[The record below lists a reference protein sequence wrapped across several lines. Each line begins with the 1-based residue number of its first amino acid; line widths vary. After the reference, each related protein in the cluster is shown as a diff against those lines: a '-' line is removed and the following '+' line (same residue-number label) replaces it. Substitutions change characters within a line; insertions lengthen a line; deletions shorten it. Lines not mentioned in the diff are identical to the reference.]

1 MNAKLILG
9 FLALILLFSNLCQ
22 SQTTIFRERFNGPPF
37 PAEGNGAISG
47 SSEQGIAWSTNCV
60 GCVLIPPNQYFEVRA
75 GWFEHRWANG
85 VGEWITTDPIDVSN
99 SNKLLFSVIYNSSLS
114 WAGTGNMDS
123 NTDCPSGG
131 GCAGDIESPTAGGC
145 IFCWDFINVQLIVD
159 GTTVYSETV
168 GNGNNVQNY
177 TFTYESPCVEPG
189 TYSNA
194 VIRIRATTWA
204 TDERIRF
211 DDVHLRSLEPT
222 VSASPFSD
230 ICETASSIS
239 LTGGMPAGGTWSGL
253 GVFAN
258 TFNPSIAGPG
268 VHELIYTVTISG
280 CPFQDT
286 TQIEVIEATDPTF
299 TPTPSYCAGDPIPDL
314 PTTSNNGYT
323 GTWSPA
329 IDNTTTTTYT
339 FTPTSGLC
347 ASTTTLAITVNQPT
361 LPTFTPPP
369 SYCAGTAIPALP
381 TTSLNGINGTWSP
394 AIDNTMTTTYTF
406 TPTNGQCAS
415 PTTLSITINQPT
427 IPNFTATPSYCA
439 GAAIPALP
447 TTSLNG
453 VNGTWSPA
461 IDNTMTTTYTFTP
474 TAGQCASTTTLS
486 ITIDPQTVPNFGPL
500 GPFCQ
505 NSTPPVLVTT
515 SPNMVNGT
523 WSPPAINTNVTGSS
537 SYIFTPDI
545 GQCASGQT
553 ISILINTLPSVSVN
567 PAGPLCTIDAAITLT
582 GSPAGGTWTGTGVS
596 GNSFDPAAAGSG
608 NWLITYSFTDGNGCS
623 NTANTSILV
632 SDCGCLNPIMV
643 DAGPDQQICANE
655 IPIVSGT
662 VVNSAIFTWTT
673 SGDGTF
679 DDPSVLTTNYN
690 PGPLDIAGGT
700 VTITLTAPDPDGAG
714 PCSSVDD
721 FFILD
726 IVQQPTIT
734 ISGNIDLCLN
744 ECGTFPILIT
754 GGTGGTYQLSLN
766 ITDGTFNYNFMDPS
780 ITNGENINVCYGGAT
795 SSYNAVTNTLNIPN
809 TVSQGDFIISATLI
823 VDNNFTT
830 CQGIINPPNT
840 VTVSINSNPS
850 ITLSGTAGLCPGE
863 CENVSFNISG
873 GSGLYNVDFLITSP
887 FFGYNFSDNALS
899 ASNNFTFCYSGLFPS
914 YNAATNTITIPSFV
928 PPGVLNI
935 TVTSLEDANTGC
947 PGTINIP
954 NNLGITLYTNPVVSV
969 TPVPTQCLN
978 DPAVTLSGSPAGGI
992 WSGTGVIGNTFDPL
1006 LAGVGSWQVTYKY
1019 TDVNGCMGSSST
1031 SIVVSDC
1038 GCANPAIADAG
1049 MDLIICNGDDAAL
1062 TGSVSSTAIWSTN
1075 GSGIFANPIS
1085 AITTYT
1091 PSTADFLAGT
1101 VTLTLTATDPDG
1113 AGPCSSA
1120 NDQIVLTFTTVVV
1133 NIDPVAD
1140 ICLTDGPITL
1150 SATPPGGIWTG
1161 TGVTGNTFDPSVAGV
1176 GTTQLIYEYTDA
1188 NDCSDAETLAILVL
1202 DCGCAD
1208 PAFANAGPDDIVCA
1222 GDAAILSGTANH
1234 AGTWTTSGSGTFSNI
1249 NDVNTT
1255 YTPSQ
1260 ADINF
1265 GSVILTLTDADPDGI
1280 GPCVSADD
1288 QVVIT
1293 FDFLV
1298 INISPVSQLC
1308 DGDPSVILSATPTGG
1323 LWSGNGVT
1331 GNSFDPSTA
1340 GPGTHTINYTFTNS
1354 NNCTANEDIQIV
1366 VTDCNC
1372 PNPAMVN
1379 AGSDLKVCGN
1389 QLILLNGTVNTS
1401 PLWSTNG
1408 TGFFDD
1414 PNMAL
1419 TIYNASPADILA
1431 GSVTLTLTAS
1441 DPDGAGPCSAA
1452 TDQTVITFQAMLS
1465 VVANPVNDLCIS
1477 ASPVTLT
1484 GNPGGGTWSGIGVTG
1499 NTFDPAIA
1507 GIGSF
1512 TLSYDVSSGGCDGSD
1527 DIVVN
1532 VIDLPAVSIGT
1543 LADFCI
1549 GDPAIV
1555 LNIGSPAGGSYYL
1568 NGDLVNAITSFNPSM
1583 IGTQTITYIVGTSPC
1598 TNQAITSF
1606 KVNDC
1611 ACPNQAT
1618 SDAGIDQA
1626 ACKGST
1632 FSLVGIISNA
1642 NSATWTTAG
1651 DGIFGNANSLNTS
1664 YAPGLNDV
1672 LNGSVIITLTTEDP
1686 DGIGP
1691 CNPASNTMKITI
1703 NTPPVIVFQS
1713 VADLCLD
1720 DLPITLTVTP
1730 TGGIFTGNGI
1740 SGNQFDPMIAG
1751 VGTHKIFYKANVGT
1765 CVSIDSITINVANC
1779 DCTNNVTVN
1788 VGPDTTICQLNPVQ
1802 LNPIISGIAN
1812 GSWTTNG
1819 SGNFNNSNIKNA
1831 IYTPSPQDLLNGTIV
1846 VTYTTV
1852 DPDGAGPC
1860 LSATDQ
1866 KNIILKP
1873 QPEVLLLVTQ
1883 PSCNKPLGSLKI
1895 TVLAGQNLLYSIDNG
1910 LTFTANLSIDN
1921 IEPNDYQLIIQSPGF
1936 DCQTTLDFKIATLP
1950 ISEAFWTIK
1959 SSACSDD
1966 DNNSFVLYQTS
1977 NLTLPYQI
1985 TINGEKKSPV
1995 TSLPATFEMLDFG
2008 IYDVILTDSK
2018 GCIVTKQIEF
2028 KFNSSVELNINPI
2041 YIIDKGESVVLK
2053 TDILGDYETISWTPA
2068 TWLSCDDCP
2077 DPTAKPDSNV
2087 TYKVVV
2093 MDSQG
2098 CMDEGIIEVRIRKK
2112 INVFI
2117 PNVISPN
2124 HDGIND
2130 GFTVFA
2136 DENIK
2141 SVKTLRIFN
2150 RWGGLV
2156 FERNNFEPNKEE
2168 LGWNG
2173 TFKGKE
2179 ENPMVF
2185 VYFVEVELTDGDI
2198 KIFKGDVTVIK

>member
-1 MNAKLILG
+1 M
-9 FLALILLFSNLCQ
+9 
-22 SQTTIFRERFNGPPF
+22 
-37 PAEGNGAISG
+37 
-47 SSEQGIAWSTNCV
+47 
-60 GCVLIPPNQYFEVRA
+60 
-75 GWFEHRWANG
+75 
-85 VGEWITTDPIDVSN
+85 
-99 SNKLLFSVIYNSSLS
+99 
-114 WAGTGNMDS
+114 
-123 NTDCPSGG
+123 
-131 GCAGDIESPTAGGC
+131 
-145 IFCWDFINVQLIVD
+145 
-159 GTTVYSETV
+159 
-168 GNGNNVQNY
+168 
-177 TFTYESPCVEPG
+177 
-189 TYSNA
+189 
-194 VIRIRATTWA
+194 
-204 TDERIRF
+204 
-211 DDVHLRSLEPT
+211 
-222 VSASPFSD
+222 
-230 ICETASSIS
+230 
-239 LTGGMPAGGTWSGL
+239 
-253 GVFAN
+253 
-258 TFNPSIAGPG
+258 
-268 VHELIYTVTISG
+268 
-280 CPFQDT
+280 
-286 TQIEVIEATDPTF
+286 
-299 TPTPSYCAGDPIPDL
+299 
-314 PTTSNNGYT
+314 
-323 GTWSPA
+323 
-329 IDNTTTTTYT
+329 
-339 FTPTSGLC
+339 
-347 ASTTTLAITVNQPT
+347 
-361 LPTFTPPP
+361 
-369 SYCAGTAIPALP
+369 
-381 TTSLNGINGTWSP
+381 
-394 AIDNTMTTTYTF
+394 
-406 TPTNGQCAS
+406 
-415 PTTLSITINQPT
+415 
-427 IPNFTATPSYCA
+427 
-439 GAAIPALP
+439 
-447 TTSLNG
+447 
-453 VNGTWSPA
+453 
-461 IDNTMTTTYTFTP
+461 
-474 TAGQCASTTTLS
+474 
-486 ITIDPQTVPNFGPL
+486 
-500 GPFCQ
+500 
-505 NSTPPVLVTT
+505 
-515 SPNMVNGT
+515 
-523 WSPPAINTNVTGSS
+523 
-537 SYIFTPDI
+537 
-545 GQCASGQT
+545 
-553 ISILINTLPSVSVN
+553 
-567 PAGPLCTIDAAITLT
+567 
-582 GSPAGGTWTGTGVS
+582 
-596 GNSFDPAAAGSG
+596 
-608 NWLITYSFTDGNGCS
+608 
-623 NTANTSILV
+623 
-632 SDCGCLNPIMV
+632 
-643 DAGPDQQICANE
+643 
-655 IPIVSGT
+655 
-662 VVNSAIFTWTT
+662 
-673 SGDGTF
+673 
-679 DDPSVLTTNYN
+679 
-690 PGPLDIAGGT
+690 
-700 VTITLTAPDPDGAG
+700 
-714 PCSSVDD
+714 
-721 FFILD
+721 
-726 IVQQPTIT
+726 
-734 ISGNIDLCLN
+734 
-744 ECGTFPILIT
+744 
-754 GGTGGTYQLSLN
+754 
-766 ITDGTFNYNFMDPS
+766 
-780 ITNGENINVCYGGAT
+780 
-795 SSYNAVTNTLNIPN
+795 
-809 TVSQGDFIISATLI
+809 
-823 VDNNFTT
+823 
-830 CQGIINPPNT
+830 
-840 VTVSINSNPS
+840 
-850 ITLSGTAGLCPGE
+850 
-863 CENVSFNISG
+863 
-873 GSGLYNVDFLITSP
+873 
-887 FFGYNFSDNALS
+887 
-899 ASNNFTFCYSGLFPS
+899 
-914 YNAATNTITIPSFV
+914 
-928 PPGVLNI
+928 
-935 TVTSLEDANTGC
+935 
-947 PGTINIP
+947 P
-954 NNLGITLYTNPVVSV
+954 NNLGITLYSNPAVSI

-978 DPAVTLSGSPAGGI
+978 DPAVTLSGSPSGGI

-1006 LAGVGSWQVTYKY
+1006 LAGVGSWQVTYNY
-1019 TDVNGCMGSSST
+1019 TDANGCMGSNST

-1049 MDLIICNGDDAAL
+1049 MDLIICNGDDADL
-1062 TGSVSSTAIWSTN
+1062 TGSVSSTAIWSTS
-1075 GSGIFANPIS
+1075 GSGIFANPNS

-1091 PSTADFLAGT
+1091 PSASDYIAGT

-1113 AGPCSSA
+1113 VGPCSSA
-1120 NDQIVLTFTTVVV
+1120 SDQIVLTFTTVVV

-1140 ICLTDGPITL
+1140 ICLTDAPITL

-1161 TGVTGNTFDPSVAGV
+1161 TGVTGNIFDPSVAGV
-1176 GTTQLIYEYTDA
+1176 GTAQLIYEYTDA
-1188 NDCSDAETLAILVL
+1188 NNCSDAETLAILVL

-1208 PAFANAGPDDIVCA
+1208 PAFADAGPDDIVCA

-1234 AGTWTTSGSGTFSNI
+1234 AGTWSTSGSGTFSNI

-1280 GPCVSADD
+1280 GPCVSAGD

-1308 DGDPSVILSATPTGG
+1308 DGDPSVILSATPIGG
-1323 LWSGNGVT
+1323 LWSGPGVN

-1340 GPGTHTINYTFTNS
+1340 GPGTHTINYTFINS
-1354 NNCTANEDIQIV
+1354 NNCTASEDIQIV

-1372 PNPAMVN
+1372 PNPAMAN

-1389 QLILLNGTVNTS
+1389 QLILLNGTVNTT

-1477 ASPVTLT
+1477 ANPVTLT

-1664 YAPGLNDV
+1664 YAPGPNDV

-1819 SGNFNNSNIKNA
+1819 SGNFNNSNIKNS

-1873 QPEVLLLVTQ
+1873 QPEVLLLFTQ

-1910 LTFTANLSIDN
+1910 LTFTASLSIDN

-2185 VYFVEVELTDGDI
+2185 VYFVEVELTDGDT